1 VDHERIGFT
10 NAREIALL
18 TPEMA
23 IPRNRGSIARVCRT
37 LTVAVLLGLCAP
49 AGNAASINYGDFGPV
64 PPGVIFQQVTESS
77 GTDAVPLYGP
87 PTLFS
92 VGLDFNPMSFVA
104 FGTGGSGDITDGQLN
119 FNIASNP
126 FVGINTVSLFES
138 GDYTLAG
145 TGTAA
150 TQDFAGAIMRI
161 TVTQI
166 DGVNVAPIS
175 LAPVNASVGFNLIAN
190 SGIVQPWS
198 LGLTL
203 NVSAQLAGMGMQFAV
218 GATAVQVSIDNQL
231 VALSEANSAA
241 SIQKKD
247 FVITVGTNVVPEPAS
262 AALFFSAG
270 LAGLFLLRRP
280 KR

>member
-1 VDHERIGFT
+1 MS
-10 NAREIALL
+10 A
-18 TPEMA
+18 
-23 IPRNRGSIARVCRT
+23 PRNT
-37 LTVAVLLGLCAP
+37 LRALALVVLLGLYAT
-49 AGNAASINYGDFGPV
+49 ASNAASINYGNFGPV
-64 PPGVIFQQVTESS
+64 PPGVIFQAVTESS
-77 GTDAVPLYGP
+77 GTDGVPLYGP
-87 PTLFS
+87 PTPFS

-104 FGTGGSGDITDGQLN
+104 FGTGGGSDITDGQLN
-119 FNIASNP
+119 FGIASNP

-145 TGTAA
+145 IGTAA

-166 DGVNVAPIS
+166 DGINVAPIF
-175 LAPVNASVGFNLIAN
+175 LTPVNASIAFNLIAN
-190 SGIVQPWS
+190 PGIVQPWS
-198 LGLTL
+198 LGLFL
-203 NVSAQLAGMGMQFAV
+203 DVSAQLSALGMQFTA
-218 GATAVQVSIDNQL
+218 GATALQVSIDNQL
-231 VALSEANSAA
+231 IALSEANSVA

-247 FVITVGTNVVPEPAS
+247 FIISVGTNVVPEPAS

>member
-1 VDHERIGFT
+1 MG
-10 NAREIALL
+10 AKL
-18 TPEMA
+18 TYWPLNMSTPGNT
-23 IPRNRGSIARVCRT
+23 IRT
-37 LTVAVLLGLCAP
+37 LTLAVLLGACAT
-49 AGNAASINYGDFGPV
+49 ASNAASINYGSFGPV
-64 PPGVIFQQVTESS
+64 PPGVIFQAVTESS
-77 GTDAVPLYGP
+77 GTDGVPLYGP
-87 PTLFS
+87 PTPFS
-92 VGLDFNPMSFVA
+92 TGLDFNPMSFVA
-104 FGTGGSGDITDGQLN
+104 FGTGGSSDITDGQLN
-119 FNIASNP
+119 FNILASNP

-166 DGVNVAPIS
+166 DGVNVSPIV
-175 LAPVNASVGFNLIAN
+175 LNPVNGSVNFNLIAN
-190 SGIVQPWS
+190 PGVVQPWS
-198 LGLTL
+198 LGLSL
-203 NVSAQLAGMGMQFAV
+203 NVSAQLASMGLQFAV
-218 GATAVQVSIDNQL
+218 GATALQVSIDNQL
-231 VALSEANSAA
+231 IAISQANSVA

-247 FVITVGTNVVPEPAS
+247 FIINVGTNVPEPGT

>member
-1 VDHERIGFT
+1 MS
-10 NAREIALL
+10 A
-18 TPEMA
+18 
-23 IPRNRGSIARVCRT
+23 PRNT
-37 LTVAVLLGLCAP
+37 LRALAVVVLLGLYAT
-49 AGNAASINYGDFGPV
+49 ASNAASINYGNFGPV
-64 PPGVIFQQVTESS
+64 PPGIIFQSVTESS

-87 PTLFS
+87 PTPFA
-92 VGLDFNPMSFVA
+92 VGLDFNPMSFLAVA
-104 FGTGGSGDITDGQLN
+104 TGGGSDITDGQLN
-119 FNIASNP
+119 FGIASNP

-138 GDYTLAG
+138 GDYTLTG

-166 DGVNVAPIS
+166 DGINVAPIV

-198 LGLTL
+198 LGLSL
-203 NVSAQLAGMGMQFAV
+203 NVSAQLAGLGIQFTA
-218 GATAVQVSIDNQL
+218 GATALQVSIDNQL
-231 VALSEANSAA
+231 IALSEANSVAL
-241 SIQKKD
+241 IQKKD
-247 FVITVGTNVVPEPAS
+247 FIITVGTNVVPEPAS
-262 AALFFSAG
+262 TALFFSAG